1 MGEMARAEARARERD
16 DGPDFGSFFEGEYE
30 RLLKLAHVLCRNRTE
45 AEDLAQEAMVRV
57 YERWDRVREADS
69 PAAYLYR
76 VAVNLR
82 RSSWRRAA
90 VALRHRVPPPVQ
102 EEPDVVALRRQEILT
117 ALRSP
122 PLAQREALLL
132 VEWMGMSSEEAGRVL
147 GIAPGSVRGRVH
159 RARLALRERAGGVDD
174 A

>member
-1 MGEMARAEARARERD
+1 M
-16 DGPDFGSFFEGEYE
+16 
-30 RLLKLAHVLCRNRTE
+30 
-45 AEDLAQEAMVRV
+45 
-57 YERWDRVREADS
+57 
-69 PAAYLYR
+69 
-76 VAVNLR
+76 
-82 RSSWRRAA
+82 
-90 VALRHRVPPPVQ
+90 
-102 EEPDVVALRRQEILT
+102 VALRRQEILT
-117 ALRSP
+117 ALHSL